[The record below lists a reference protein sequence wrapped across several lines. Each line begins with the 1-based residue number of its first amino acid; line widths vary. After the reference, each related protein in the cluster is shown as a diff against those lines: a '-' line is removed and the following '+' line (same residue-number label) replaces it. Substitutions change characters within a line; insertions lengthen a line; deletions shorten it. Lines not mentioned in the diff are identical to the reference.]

1 MSGDSEVFA
10 KTQELKRRFAEFG
23 RLSDLI
29 DKVIADVRTVN
40 DLNRKVGG
48 DDEIGK
54 QYHEQ
59 VDQATVDLETLMSNI
74 RDTVRKAGENGVSLV
89 ADLDYAEDTAQ
100 DIMSSM

>member
-1 MSGDSEVFA
+1 MSSDSEVFA

-40 DLNRKVGG
+40 DLNKKVGG

-59 VDQATVDLETLMSNI
+59 VDRATADLETLMSNI
-74 RDTVRKAGENGVSLV
+74 KDTVRKAGENGVGLV
-89 ADLDYAEDTAQ
+89 ADLDHAEDTAQ